1 MSERPPALFEK
12 WPRQYAF
19 DFIRAKTSEERQAA
33 LADCPVEF
41 QEWVKF
47 YITNY
52 RERNAK

>member
-19 DFIRAKTSEERQAA
+19 DFIRAKTSEARQAA
-33 LADCPVEF
+33 LVDCPVEF